1 MMDELDLIT
10 KTAAEFCSRHGGAEV
25 LRQRRASQ
33 PDDSLLFQ
41 ACVEQGFSGV
51 GLGSEFGGMD
61 LGWQGLSTLLVEGGK
76 QLIELP
82 ILSAIQLPVE
92 TLMACPKGD
101 LREDLIRRLGQ
112 GDVRSAVAWQSN
124 QSYPSPYEPE
134 VMAERSNG
142 HWVLSG
148 SSSLVLGAVS
158 ADGVLVSARSEQG
171 LMIAWVDASNPR
183 LKVRAQ
189 NLMDHRNCAQVELNQ
204 VQIDDALV
212 VAQGQ
217 DAQLALDRL
226 LDAGRLGLAAQ
237 MVGGAQASFDQ
248 TLDYLKTR
256 RQFGAAIGSFQALQH
271 RIAEV
276 FVRLQL
282 AQAALRIGVAQF
294 GSGGVERARSAA
306 LAKAQC
312 GAAYLIAAKE
322 GVQMHGGIGVTDEH
336 DIGFHLK
343 SAQVGNALF
352 GDVSSC
358 RSVWAALAGY

>member
-1 MMDELDLIT
+1 MDELDLIT
-10 KTAAEFCSRHGGAEV
+10 KTAAEFCARHGGAEV
-25 LRQRRASQ
+25 LRRRRASQ
-33 PDDSLLFQ
+33 ADDSSLLQ

-92 TLMACPKGD
+92 TLMACPKGA

-112 GDVRSAVAWQSN
+112 GDLRSAVAWQSN
-124 QSYPSPYEPE
+124 QSYPSPYEPD
-134 VMAERSNG
+134 VRAERSNG
-142 HWVLSG
+142 QWVLSG
-148 SSSLVLGAVS
+148 ASSFVLGAIA
-158 ADGVLVSARSEQG
+158 ADGLLVSARGEQG

-189 NLMDHRNCAQVELNQ
+189 NLIDHRNCGQVELNE
-204 VQIDDALV
+204 VLVDDVLII
-212 VAQGQ
+212 AQGHH
-217 DAQLALDRL
+217 AQMALDRL

-237 MVGGAQASFDQ
+237 MAGGAQASLDQ

-276 FVRLQL
+276 FIRLQL
-282 AQAALRIGVAQF
+282 AQAALRIGVSDF
-294 GSGGVERARSAA
+294 GCGGVKRGRSAA

-312 GAAYLIAAKE
+312 GAAYVLAAKE

-343 SAQVGNALF
+343 SAQVGNTLF
-352 GDVSSC
+352 GDGLTC
-358 RSVWAALAGY
+358 RSVWASWAGY